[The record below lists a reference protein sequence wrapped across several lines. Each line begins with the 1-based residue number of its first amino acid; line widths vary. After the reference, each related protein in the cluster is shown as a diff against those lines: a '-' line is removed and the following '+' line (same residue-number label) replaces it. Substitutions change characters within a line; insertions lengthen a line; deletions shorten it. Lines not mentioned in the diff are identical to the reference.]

1 MSGPPSRTCRPNC
14 CVVSDGV
21 SSQSPRRI
29 GHTGPLYVVRSA
41 APCGRRAVVSR
52 HPHGV
57 TPHSGSPRTP
67 ESTAPTGSAWALILL
82 RFVRKRRPG
91 RGARSPIKWRP
102 ASCRMWA
109 APPSPSRGSAC
120 SARNPRLL
128 SASLRKPPAEGAS
141 PPAFVPLHTDRHR
154 LRERLLLEMPF
165 TRIAPPASS
174 FAARVYRANAV
185 PFHRL
190 RRAQPEQP
198 RQSTNTPKVT
208 LLK

>member
-128 SASLRKPPAEGAS
+128 SASLRKPPAEGSIPSGVRSPAHRPPSAPGTAS
-141 PPAFVPLHTDRHR
+141 PGDALHPDCTPRIELRRTCLSGKRRTVPPVT
-154 LRERLLLEMPF
+154 PG
-165 TRIAPPASS
+165 
-174 FAARVYRANAV
+174 AARATAAI
-185 PFHRL
+185 H
-190 RRAQPEQP
+190 
-198 RQSTNTPKVT
+198 
-208 LLK
+208 